1 MSLFKQKLKNLLN
14 DSYSLN
20 QPKNIEDQFCN
31 IILKTYRK
39 IKKDNSRQS
48 IILSSYKK
56 NSSKLQKSKIAH
68 NNRFYSDKERNSLN
82 KKRGI
87 SFKTAENMVQTFSL
101 LNNDSRSCSNNPFYI
116 NMSRYLN
123 NNSKSKEKIKKHV
136 DFFKIENSIS
146 KNHICNRPKTV
157 FKIIKNNKNINRNPT
172 FYKLKPTY
180 SKKLASFMN
189 NKNNKLIFE
198 ENKDNT
204 KKNNYNFSETIK
216 KNQNIIKFNNCSFS
230 RNYIKK
236 YFSKSGNYFKSPPIF
251 ALFDPSFLP
260 PPPRV
265 LFDALERKKRGRRG
279 CL

>member
-198 ENKDNT
+198 ESKDNT

-236 YFSKSGNYFKSPPIF
+236 YFSKSGNYFNY
-251 ALFDPSFLP
+251 
-260 PPPRV
+260 
-265 LFDALERKKRGRRG
+265 
-279 CL
+279 

>member
-20 QPKNIEDQFCN
+20 QPKNIESQFCN

-68 NNRFYSDKERNSLN
+68 NNRFYSN
-82 KKRGI
+82 KNNDSINIKRGI
-87 SFKTAENMVQTFSL
+87 SFKTAESMIQTFSL

-116 NMSRYLN
+116 NMSRYLS
-123 NNSKSKEKIKKHV
+123 NNSKSKEKIKKHI
-136 DFFKIENSIS
+136 DFFKFENSTS

-157 FKIIKNNKNINRNPT
+157 FKIIKNNKNNKNNKNINRNPT
-172 FYKLKPTY
+172 FDKLKPTY
-180 SKKLASFMN
+180 SKKLISFMN
-189 NKNNKLIFE
+189 TKKSNKLIFE
-198 ENKDNT
+198 ESKNNT
-204 KKNNYNFSETIK
+204 NKNNYNFSETIK
-216 KNQNIIKFNNCSFS
+216 KNQNRLKFNNCSLS

-236 YFSKSGNYFKSPPIF
+236 YFSKSENYFNY
-251 ALFDPSFLP
+251 
-260 PPPRV
+260 
-265 LFDALERKKRGRRG
+265 
-279 CL
+279 

>member
-68 NNRFYSDKERNSLN
+68 NNRFYSDKECNSMSI
-82 KKRGI
+82 KRGI
-87 SFKTAENMVQTFSL
+87 SFKTAESMVQTFSL

-116 NMSRYLN
+116 NMSRYLS
-123 NNSKSKEKIKKHV
+123 NNSKSKEKLKKHI
-136 DFFKIENSIS
+136 DFFKIENSTS
-146 KNHICNRPKTV
+146 KNHICNRPKAV
-157 FKIIKNNKNINRNPT
+157 FNITKNNKNINRNPT
-172 FYKLKPTY
+172 FNKLKSTY

-189 NKNNKLIFE
+189 TKKSNKLIFE
-198 ENKDNT
+198 ESKNNT
-204 KKNNYNFSETIK
+204 NKNNYNFSETIK
-216 KNQNIIKFNNCSFS
+216 KNQNRLKFDNCSFS

-236 YFSKSGNYFKSPPIF
+236 YFSKSGNYFNY
-251 ALFDPSFLP
+251 
-260 PPPRV
+260 
-265 LFDALERKKRGRRG
+265 
-279 CL
+279 

>member
-68 NNRFYSDKERNSLN
+68 NNRFYSN
-82 KKRGI
+82 KNNDSINIKRGI
-87 SFKTAENMVQTFSL
+87 SFKTAESMIQTFSL

-116 NMSRYLN
+116 NMSRYLS
-123 NNSKSKEKIKKHV
+123 NNSKSKEKLKKHI
-136 DFFKIENSIS
+136 DFFKIENSTS
-146 KNHICNRPKTV
+146 KNQICNRPKAV
-157 FKIIKNNKNINRNPT
+157 FNNTKNNKNINRNPT
-172 FYKLKPTY
+172 FNKLKSTY

-189 NKNNKLIFE
+189 TKKSNKLIFE
-198 ENKDNT
+198 ESKNNT
-204 KKNNYNFSETIK
+204 NKNNYNFSETIK
-216 KNQNIIKFNNCSFS
+216 KNQNRLKFDNCSFS

-236 YFSKSGNYFKSPPIF
+236 YFSKSGNYFNY
-251 ALFDPSFLP
+251 
-260 PPPRV
+260 
-265 LFDALERKKRGRRG
+265 
-279 CL
+279 